1 MMNHK
6 LVNCFIRYLIGGER
20 VGKTDGEGMRD
31 EAEALFIEYDLPNR
45 FQKPFVWMELN
56 FKLNFFSFLYFSG
69 MLSYVE

>member
-6 LVNCFIRYLIGGER
+6 LVNCFIRYSIGGER

-45 FQKPFVWMELN
+45 FQKPFV
-56 FKLNFFSFLYFSG
+56 
-69 MLSYVE
+69 